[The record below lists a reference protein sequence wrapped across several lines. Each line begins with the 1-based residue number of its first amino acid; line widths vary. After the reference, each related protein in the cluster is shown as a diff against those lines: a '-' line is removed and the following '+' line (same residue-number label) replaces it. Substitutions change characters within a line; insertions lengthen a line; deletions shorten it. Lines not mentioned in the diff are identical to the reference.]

1 MRKNTQWANSGLA
14 FILSMPARETA
25 ALGSIAYDLGLKPT
39 DASIESLISGF
50 NTLRT
55 ELSNATSITDVPAD
69 NILRPFLAV
78 VTAQTTSGMITNIAL
93 VAVTKFIAHGII
105 NRKSTGLQPAITALA
120 TAITHC
126 RFEVTDHAEDDA
138 ILLRLLE
145 LMGEVV
151 CGLGA
156 DSLDDEAVCEVI
168 ETCLS
173 MACQTRRSDLLR
185 QSAEMTM
192 VKLTWT
198 VFARLPAVAAE
209 EADSATGINGITNAG
224 GNDIV
229 LQMSGPNNV
238 KVSEEFVHVTD
249 ESLAASIVL
258 TDGKLSETT
267 GIALTANSDTKMADS
282 TLPIGPK
289 RAFEPYG
296 ICSLREYF
304 RVLISIVDAANY
316 HIYTDST
323 RIMALQLI
331 NIIFETAG
339 RDIANHKSL
348 LALTNNNLLKH
359 LLQLI
364 RTENLVLL
372 QKALTVTV
380 TIFVTM
386 QEHLKLQQEVFI
398 TYLLTCLSP
407 IAEIS
412 REEGVA
418 NIFYDGVPS
427 IPKTV
432 LAASPKVP
440 TTNGLKPKKLRS
452 SPSIADLTVA
462 DSNTAPIPRFVTAS
476 SPDSREMFVEALTT
490 LARQPSFFA
499 NIYLNYDCDP
509 DCSDLCED
517 LVGFFC
523 RNAYPDS
530 KMWSTPT
537 VPLMCLE
544 AVLSYLEFT
553 MSRISH
559 QDQDSAKLAETSRKL
574 RAHKKLVI
582 EASEKF
588 NKAPLEGLEFLVE
601 NKLIAADTIEGKVEF
616 LHSSGGR
623 LDKKLLG
630 EFLAKPSN
638 KIYLDHF
645 IELFE
650 FSNTSIDE
658 ALRDLFTSFRL
669 PGESQQIE
677 RIIEKFAEQYIAGSG
692 NVKEVFDKD
701 AAFVLSYA
709 VIMLNTDLHNPQ
721 NKRQMTIEEFRR
733 NLRAVNNGE
742 DFDQKYLNKIY
753 SSIKERE
760 IIMPEEH
767 NNEESFEHNWKAM
780 INKSQKKLTQNFITC
795 ESNAYDKDMFELTWK
810 PVVTTLAYIFATASE
825 DAVFARVITGID
837 QAASLALQYNIS
849 GVHDH
854 IVSALCKI
862 STLSFGDLAVPN
874 STVQVQI
881 EKEKLAVS
889 DLSIQFGSDYKA
901 QLAAMVMYRVA
912 GDGARLHRR
921 AWEEMLAVLTNLY
934 LYAMIDM
941 EFSKSQQKLCLPPLP
956 VVAPTHVIQ
965 RSKSNKEVVGLFSTL
980 SSYLT
985 GYHDSAAQEPTE
997 EEIDATL
1004 SAVDCLRM
1012 CKIKDFLRKMLELP
1026 EASKLEIL
1034 DVIESKLKTLIGEK
1048 EPEERDDFYEA
1059 ALFLLEIGT
1068 LFSIE
1073 MMSEKITRRMVEL
1086 FRECLRVWG
1095 EVNEFFLSRALVYYV
1110 VTLRHSSDVFAADL
1124 AEALEIISA
1133 IDREVLSYKMPQLVV
1148 PLVALADEGAWSCT
1162 HVVSNSHFWDLLV
1175 VAVGQSES
1183 TAIVFTFIEEIVRV
1197 DTEVSV
1203 ENVLEVVKVLGEFA
1217 SVGSLGAQ
1225 LEQDKVAIY
1234 NKFKAKFDTP
1244 TAQAKA
1250 DEVVHT
1256 MEMTIARSV
1265 RALEM
1270 IQALESHAALGSD
1283 IWYAFVYQFSQQSI
1297 NPCRAI
1303 RDRAFECYTQLLNM
1317 GVVGQLAWE
1326 SLLIKG
1332 VYPLM
1337 DALGQADVLKTDPK
1351 GMPKT
1356 QIAFAQLLV
1365 RLLTGHKDFIKEEI
1379 WSKVQAFLDTAGV
1392 QNDEMKEAAPAEQ
1405 KDQETET

>member
-1 MRKNTQWANSGLA
+1 LKKLFLYIFVQSLLA
-14 FILSMPARETA
+14 CVCPYS
-25 ALGSIAYDLGLKPT
+25 SIDTTYDLQ
-39 DASIESLISGF
+39 DDQLISGF
-50 NTLRT
+50 NALRT
-55 ELSNATSITDVPAD
+55 ELSYAATIADVSAD
-69 NILRPFLAV
+69 NILQPFLAV

-93 VAVTKFIAHGII
+93 VAVAKFISHGII
-105 NRKSTGLQPAITALA
+105 NRESMGLQPAITALA
-120 TAITHC
+120 AAITHC

-145 LMGEVV
+145 LMEEVV

-192 VKLTWT
+192 IKLTWT
-198 VFARLPAVAAE
+198 VFARLPTVAAE
-209 EADSATGINGITNAG
+209 EADSATSINGIVSEG

-229 LQMSGPNNV
+229 LQMSGPKNV

-258 TDGKLSETT
+258 TNGKLPETN
-267 GIALTANSDTKMADS
+267 GIALTANSGPKVADS

-289 RAFEPYG
+289 KAFEPYG

-304 RVLISIVDAANY
+304 RVLISIVDASNY

-339 RDIANHKSL
+339 RDIASHKSL

-412 REEGVA
+412 REEGVS

-427 IPKTV
+427 IPKAV
-432 LAASPKVP
+432 LAALPKVP
-440 TTNGLKPKKLRS
+440 IPTNGLKSRKIKS
-452 SPSIADLTVA
+452 SPSIADLTAA
-462 DSNTAPIPRFVTAS
+462 DSNTAPIPKFVTAR

-499 NIYLNYDCDP
+499 DLYLNYDCDP
-509 DCSDLCED
+509 DRSDLFED

-530 KMWSTPT
+530 KTWSTHT

-544 AVLSYLEFT
+544 AVLGYLEFT
-553 MSRISH
+553 MSRLSRK
-559 QDQDSAKLAETSRKL
+559 DQDGTKLARIARKL
-574 RAHKKLVI
+574 RARKKLVI

-601 NKLIAADTIEGKVEF
+601 NKLITADTIEGKVEF

-638 KIYLDHF
+638 KVYLDHF
-645 IELFE
+645 IESFD

-753 SSIKERE
+753 SSIKKRE

-767 NNEESFEHNWKAM
+767 NNEESFEHIWKVM
-780 INKSQKKLTQNFITC
+780 ITKSQKKLTQNFMKC

-810 PVVTTLAYIFATASE
+810 PVVTMLAYIFATASE

-837 QAASLALQYNIS
+837 QAAVLALQYDTP

-854 IVSALCKI
+854 IVAALCKI
-862 STLSFGDLAVPN
+862 STLSFGDFAVPK

-912 GDGARLHRR
+912 LDGTRLHRL
-921 AWEEMLAVLTNLY
+921 AWEEVLAALTNLY

-997 EEIDATL
+997 DEIDATL

-1048 EPEERDDFYEA
+1048 KPEEREDFYEA

-1073 MMSEKITRRMVEL
+1073 TVSEKITRRMVDL
-1086 FRECLRVWG
+1086 FRECLKVWG
-1095 EVNEFFLSRALVYYV
+1095 EVNEFFLSRVLVYYV
-1110 VTLRHSSDVFAADL
+1110 VTLRHSSDAFAADL
-1124 AEALEIISA
+1124 AEALAIISS
-1133 IDREVLSYKMPQLVV
+1133 IDHEVLSYKMPQLVV

-1162 HVVSNSHFWDLLV
+1162 HVVSNSHFWGLLV

-1197 DTEVSV
+1197 DTEVSA
-1203 ENVLEVVKVLGEFA
+1203 ENVFEVVKVLGELA
-1217 SVGSLGAQ
+1217 SIGSLGAQ

-1234 NKFKAKFDTP
+1234 NKFKAKFDAP
-1244 TAQAKA
+1244 IARAKA

-1256 MEMTIARSV
+1256 IETTIARSV
-1265 RALEM
+1265 RAVEM

-1303 RDRAFECYTQLLNM
+1303 RDRAFEYYTQLLNM
-1317 GVVGQLAWE
+1317 GVVGKLAWE
-1326 SLLIKG
+1326 PLLIKG
-1332 VYPLM
+1332 VCPLI
-1337 DALGQADVLKTDPK
+1337 DALGQEDVLKTDPE

-1356 QIAFAQLLV
+1356 QAALAQLLV
-1365 RLLTGHKDFIKEEI
+1365 RLLTGRKDSIKEEI

-1392 QNDEMKEAAPAEQ
+1392 QFEKDEMKELAQAEN
-1405 KDQETET
+1405 KDKETET

>member
-1 MRKNTQWANSGLA
+1 
-14 FILSMPARETA
+14 
-25 ALGSIAYDLGLKPT
+25 
-39 DASIESLISGF
+39 
-50 NTLRT
+50 
-55 ELSNATSITDVPAD
+55 
-69 NILRPFLAV
+69 
-78 VTAQTTSGMITNIAL
+78 MITNIAL
-93 VAVTKFIAHGII
+93 VAVSKFIAHGII
-105 NRKSTGLQPAITALA
+105 NRKSTGLQPAITDLA
-120 TAITHC
+120 VAITHC

-145 LMGEVV
+145 LMEEVV
-151 CGLGA
+151 CGIGA
-156 DSLDDEAVCEVI
+156 DSLDDESVCEVI

-192 VKLTWT
+192 IRLTWT
-198 VFARLPAVAAE
+198 VFARLPAVATEVAG
-209 EADSATGINGITNAG
+209 SATGINGVTNGG

-229 LQMSGPNNV
+229 LQMSGPNQV

-258 TDGKLSETT
+258 PDGKLPETNDT
-267 GIALTANSDTKMADS
+267 GLEANPDTKIDDS
-282 TLPIGPK
+282 AIPIGPK
-289 RAFEPYG
+289 KAFEPYG
-296 ICSLREYF
+296 ISSLREYF

-339 RDIANHKSL
+339 RDIASHKSL

-372 QKALTVTV
+372 QKALTVIV

-412 REEGVA
+412 REEGVS

-432 LAASPKVP
+432 LAASSKVP
-440 TTNGLKPKKLRS
+440 APTNVPKPRKLRS
-452 SPSIADLTVA
+452 SPSIVDFTTADTN
-462 DSNTAPIPRFVTAS
+462 SAPIPRFVTAR
-476 SPDSREMFVEALTT
+476 SPDSREMFVETLTT

-499 NIYLNYDCDP
+499 DLYLNYDCDP
-509 DCSDLCED
+509 DRSDLCED

-530 KMWSTPT
+530 KTWSTPT
-537 VPLMCLE
+537 VPLLCLD
-544 AVLSYLEFT
+544 AILGYLEST
-553 MSRISH
+553 VSRLSCK
-559 QDQDSAKLAETSRKL
+559 DQDGTKLAETARKL
-574 RAHKKLVI
+574 RARKKLVI

-601 NKLIAADTIEGKVEF
+601 NKLIATDTVKGKVEF

-638 KIYLDHF
+638 KNYLDHF
-645 IELFE
+645 IESFD

-658 ALRDLFTSFRL
+658 GLRDLFTSFRL

-767 NNEESFEHNWKAM
+767 NNEESFEHTWKAM
-780 INKSQKKLTQNFITC
+780 INKSQKKLTQNFTKC

-810 PVVTTLAYIFATASE
+810 PAVTTLAYIFATASE

-837 QAASLALQYNIS
+837 QAATLALQYDTP

-881 EKEKLAVS
+881 EKKKLAVS

-912 GDGARLHRR
+912 GDGTRLHRS
-921 AWEEMLAVLTNLY
+921 AWEEVLAVLTNLY
-934 LYAMIDM
+934 LYAMVDM

-965 RSKSNKEVVGLFSTL
+965 RSKSNKEVIGLFSTL

-1004 SAVDCLRM
+1004 GAMDCLRM
-1012 CKIKDFLRKMLELP
+1012 CKIEDFLRKMLELP
-1026 EASKLEIL
+1026 EISKLEIL
-1034 DVIESKLKTLIGEK
+1034 DVIESELKTLIGEK
-1048 EPEERDDFYEA
+1048 EHEERDDFYEA

-1073 MMSEKITRRMVEL
+1073 TTSENITWRMVDL
-1086 FRECLRVWG
+1086 FRECFKVWG

-1110 VTLRHSSDVFAADL
+1110 VTLRHSSDAFAADL
-1124 AEALEIISA
+1124 AEALAIISA
-1133 IDREVLSYKMPQLVV
+1133 IDHEVLSYKMPRLVV
-1148 PLVALADEGAWSCT
+1148 PLVALADEGAWSWT
-1162 HVVSNSHFWDLLV
+1162 HIVSNSHFWDLLV

-1183 TAIVFTFIEEIVRV
+1183 TEVVFTFIEEIVRV
-1197 DTEVSV
+1197 DTEVSA
-1203 ENVLEVVKVLGEFA
+1203 ENVLEVVKVLGELA
-1217 SVGSLGAQ
+1217 SIGSLGAQ
-1225 LEQDKVAIY
+1225 LEQDKAAVY
-1234 NKFKAKFDTP
+1234 EKFKAKFDKP
-1244 TAQAKA
+1244 TAQVKG
-1250 DEVVHT
+1250 DEVVRT
-1256 MEMTIARSV
+1256 MKTTVARSV

-1283 IWYAFVYQFSQQSI
+1283 IWYAFVYQLSQQSI

-1303 RDRAFECYTQLLNM
+1303 RDRAFEYYTQLLNM
-1317 GVVGQLAWE
+1317 GVAGKLAWE
-1326 SLLIKG
+1326 PLLIKG
-1332 VYPLM
+1332 VCPLM

-1356 QIAFAQLLV
+1356 QVALAQLLGGLV
-1365 RLLTGHKDFIKEEI
+1365 LDHKDFIKEEV
-1379 WSKVQAFLDTAGV
+1379 WSKVQAFLDTTGV
-1392 QNDEMKEAAPAEQ
+1392 QFEKDEMKEAVSIENNNKEIEA
-1405 KDQETET
+1405 